1 MLKSKSMA
9 ELSPLTQ
16 KLVKELSRSSESS
29 SKVERAAIN
38 RSLQRFVKNR
48 SLFSLK
54 SFLEEIQCSCSED
67 SLQKIIDKYFY
78 IIDNLPPNATGSRE
92 RFIEW
97 LLSVASCEIS
107 QFINQ
112 GNEDSFLFYIFNSI
126 KKVAEIDEN
135 IEERELLLYIAVQQA
150 IFRFDKAKISY
161 HLLKK
166 KYENWKNYSLEDI
179 KKITPQIYKE
189 RREIMSLF
197 EHPQLKRI
205 YLLCKSKSP
214 SYIVS
219 YNILEKSKKDLLE
232 DPEHVEKEVSIYY
245 KNFLEKIKK
254 ESLKLITVFALF
266 ALIVKILLLFFI
278 EIPLSLYIGKT
289 LFSDFTITLN
299 ALLPAILITIL
310 ALRLSSPGEKNKKK
324 LNLEVLRILYKKD
337 EKPSVLK
344 LPKKEK
350 RIYLFI
356 NLIYLFGFIFLSS
369 LSVWLLSFFFPL
381 FSSFIFILFLTTI
394 AYLDVL
400 IRESW
405 KEVYIIQKKEN
416 FLNVFI
422 DIFAFPLIMIRKWVM
437 TKKEKDV
444 KKINIS
450 FIFFKRINISFSF
463 FRKINIPF
471 IFFKKIKKGLPIY
484 FRKLKK
490 TLREKKENIY
500 KT

>member
-1 MLKSKSMA
+1 MA

-16 KLVKELSRSSESS
+16 KLVKELSRSSEPS
-29 SKVERAAIN
+29 SKAKRGVIN
-38 RSLQRFVKNR
+38 GALQKFVKNR
-48 SLFSLK
+48 ASFSTK
-54 SFLEEIQCSCSED
+54 SFLEEIQCSCNEND
-67 SLQKIIDKYFY
+67 LQKIIDKYLY
-78 IIDNLPPNATGSRE
+78 IIDNLPSNATGSKI

-97 LLSVASCEIS
+97 LLSVASCEID

-112 GNEDSFLFYIFNSI
+112 ENEDSFLFYVFNSI

-135 IEERELLLYIAVQQA
+135 IEERELLLYIAIQQA

-166 KYENWKNYSLEDI
+166 KYENWEKYSLEDI
-179 KKITPQIYKE
+179 KNITPQIYKE

-197 EHPQLKRI
+197 EHPQLKKI
-205 YLLCKSKSP
+205 YLLCKSKSL
-214 SYIVS
+214 SYVVS

-232 DPEHVEKEVSIYY
+232 NPEHVEKEVSVYY

-254 ESLKLITVFALF
+254 ESLKRITLFALF
-266 ALIVKILLLFFI
+266 VLITKILLLFFV
-278 EIPLSLYIGKT
+278 EIPLLSRMGKT
-289 LFSDFTITLN
+289 VFNDFTITLN
-299 ALLPAILITIL
+299 ALLPTIL
-310 ALRLSSPGEKNKKK
+310 VTALVFRLPFPGEKNRKK

-350 RIYLFI
+350 HIYLFI
-356 NLIYLFGFIFLSS
+356 NLIYLFSFIILSS
-369 LSVWLLSFFFPL
+369 FSVWALNFLFPL
-381 FSSFIFILFLTTI
+381 FSSLFFILYFITI

-400 IRESW
+400 TRESW

-422 DIFAFPLIMIRKWVM
+422 DIFAFPLIMIRKWMM

-450 FIFFKRINISFSF
+450 FTFFKKINISFA
-463 FRKINIPF
+463 
-471 IFFKKIKKGLPIY
+471 FFKKIKKGLPIC
-484 FRKLKK
+484 FRKVKK